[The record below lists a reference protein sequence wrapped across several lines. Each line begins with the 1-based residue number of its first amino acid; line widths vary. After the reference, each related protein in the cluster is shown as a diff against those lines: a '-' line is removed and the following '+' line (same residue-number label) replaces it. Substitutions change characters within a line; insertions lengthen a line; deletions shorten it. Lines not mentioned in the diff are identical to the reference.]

1 MKLEIGN
8 LLLLLKTKPAGLN
21 PKEFLE
27 LMEQKQKRKAH
38 LRKLLKAMSQEGLIF
53 KDNSRYKLTDKGKAA
68 FVPAS
73 PKNEESPRTKKL
85 RSEGG
90 KVGFFQNPACLL
102 EVGTGSKINLAPDS
116 EREFLPGDLLGF
128 EKVESGL
135 ARVTKFVDRK
145 VEILLGR
152 LRLAEEE
159 MLFDPVSES
168 YPKGFV
174 LRGLKRDEKMA
185 GKKALCRVAAYPGPR
200 ATLKGLVKEND
211 QAAYQE
217 ILEANQIEPVFPKAV
232 LEEAKSFG
240 TEVVIGSGRVD
251 LRSKAFVTID
261 GADAK
266 DFDDAVYAEA
276 EPGGFRLWVSIADVS
291 EYVGLSSGLE
301 KEAKKRGT
309 SVYLPG
315 TVVPMLP
322 EALSNELCSLK
333 GGLARLTLTAEMGLS
348 PTGDPVDFKIYESV
362 IQTQARLTYTEVD
375 RYFET
380 GAWDQAPHLAQKIAE
395 YRALAKVLREKRTAR
410 GSVNFSL
417 PEANFEFSPQGD
429 VLGLHQQFQ
438 SEAMKLIEQMMLE
451 ANEAVGR
458 YCAEHRLPV
467 LWRNHPE
474 PLPDKAKRL
483 KDQLWNQNIK
493 VSQLETGKDYNKI
506 LEQAKDSPARA
517 FIETSLLRSM
527 ALAVYGN
534 QRVGHFGLAATHYL
548 HFTSPIRRY
557 PDLVVHRAV
566 KAHLK
571 GETVP
576 KLAHWLGEAASERE
590 RFAKTAERDG
600 VKLKRMGYMAQFL
613 GETYRATISGI
624 NRQGLFCEV
633 IEPYFEGFVPFA
645 LVTDDHYEF
654 DEDLNRAIGRKQKRT
669 LWAGQGL
676 QVLLTGLDLDR
687 RALEF
692 AWIAW
697 V

>member
-8 LLLLLKTKPAGLN
+8 LLSLLKSKPAGLN

-53 KDNSRYKLTDKGKAA
+53 KDNSRYKLTEKGKAA
-68 FVPAS
+68 FVPSSSKSEDA
-73 PKNEESPRTKKL
+73 PRGKRTKT
-85 RSEGG
+85 EGG

-102 EVGTGSKINLAPDS
+102 EVGTGTKLELAPDS

-128 EKVESGL
+128 ERAESGQ
-135 ARVTKFVDRK
+135 AKVTKFVDRK

-159 MLFDPVSES
+159 MLFDPVSDG

-174 LRGLKRDEKMA
+174 LRGLKRDEKLD
-185 GKKALCRVAAYPGPR
+185 GKLSLCRIASYPGPR

-217 ILEANQIEPVFPKAV
+217 ILAANQIEAPFPKAV
-232 LEEAKSFG
+232 LEEAKAFG
-240 TEVVIGSGRVD
+240 TEVVIGPGRVD

-266 DFDDAVYAEA
+266 DFDDAIYAE
-276 EPGGFRLWVSIADVS
+276 EEGRGFRLWVAIADVS
-291 EYVGLSSGLE
+291 EYVGLSSALE
-301 KEAKKRGT
+301 REAKKRGT

-348 PTGDPVDFKIYESV
+348 PTGEPVDFKVYESV

-380 GAWDQAPHLAQKIAE
+380 GAWEKAPHLAQKMIQ
-395 YRALAKVLREKRTAR
+395 YRALAKVLRDKRTAR

-417 PEANFEFSPQGD
+417 PEVNFEFGPQGE
-429 VLGLHQQFQ
+429 VLAVHQQFQ

-474 PLPDKAKRL
+474 PLADKAQRL

-493 VSQLETGKDYNKI
+493 ISHLETGKDYNKI

-571 GETVP
+571 GESVP
-576 KLAHWLGEAASERE
+576 KLAHWLGEAASDKE
-590 RFAKTAERDG
+590 RFAKTAERDA
-600 VKLKRMGYMAQFL
+600 VKLKRMGFMARFL
-613 GETYRATISGI
+613 GETYEASISGI

-633 IEPYFEGFVPFA
+633 TEPYFEAFLPFA

-669 LWAGQGL
+669 LWAGQRL
-676 QVLLTGLDLDR
+676 KVLLTGLDLDR
-687 RALEF
+687 RALEL
-692 AWIAW
+692 AWITW
-697 V
+697 L